1 MAFAAPLRTLRALA
15 VTVAVALLASGLVF
29 VAAPATA
36 TAAPDPAFP
45 GVAEALPA
53 AVEAAAGVAAA
64 DPGEADPA
72 GTATVTGRVTFPDGT
87 DLSMGRTFVAAYA
100 PGADVGS
107 PLAAAAVTDGSYSLR
122 VPQGDVV
129 LGVVSEGRAVFD
141 QGGPQSGEI
150 VSVGPDGVV
159 RDVVLERSA
168 LVSGRVTA
176 PTGVDITG
184 QRVVVAVYPVA
195 GAGAAVSAA
204 NVVTDAGTF
213 AVGGLPAGEYRVA
226 FVSSVAGA
234 VSEWWQDAPRFE
246 KARPLVLAA
255 GEARPGIDAALEA
268 LHRMETS
275 VPTISGTPVV
285 GQTLRALPGA
295 WTAGAALSY
304 QWYANGKAIAKATAS
319 SLALTTAHA
328 GTRITVQVTGKKA
341 TFASATVASA
351 ATAAVL
357 RPLVAP
363 TPSIT
368 GTPTVGQTLKVRT
381 GTWTAGT
388 RLTYQW
394 YINGAPVARATAA
407 SFTLPSSAAVK
418 TVTVVVS
425 GTKAGYAAASRR
437 SKPTAAV
444 KGILSAPTP
453 RITGS
458 AIVGSRLTAV
468 PYTWTSGTRL
478 TYQWYLNGRAISRA
492 TGSTLVVT
500 PAMVKARITVRVTGT
515 KSGYISAARTSA
527 RTAAV
532 VYPGRTK
539 PISTWNCPAW
549 APIKGNAQS
558 MIYHVRSG
566 AYYAK
571 TKPEACFSTES
582 AAVKAGYRKSK
593 R

>member
-1 MAFAAPLRTLRALA
+1 MAFAAPLRSLRALA
-15 VTVAVALLASGLVF
+15 VTVAAALLASGLVF
-29 VAAPATA
+29 VAAPAGA
-36 TAAPDPAFP
+36 AVAPDPAFP
-45 GVAEALPA
+45 GVAEALPT
-53 AVEAAAGVAAA
+53 AVEAAAGIAAA
-64 DPGEADPA
+64 PGETDPD
-72 GTATVTGRVTFPDGT
+72 GTAVVSGQVTFPDGT
-87 DLSMGRTFVAAYA
+87 DLSTGRTFVAAYA
-100 PGADVGS
+100 PGADAGS
-107 PLAAAAVTDGSYSLR
+107 PLAAVAVTDGSYSLL

-150 VSVGPDGVV
+150 VFVGPDGVV

-195 GAGAAVSAA
+195 GAGAEVAAA

-234 VSEWWQDAPRFE
+234 VSEWWQDASRFE
-246 KARPLVLAA
+246 KAWPLVLAA

-328 GTRITVQVTGKKA
+328 GTRITVRVTGKKA
-341 TFASATVASA
+341 AFASATVASA

-394 YINGAPVARATAA
+394 YVNGAAVARATAA

-444 KGILSAPTP
+444 KGILSAPVP

-468 PYTWTSGTRL
+468 PSTWTSGTRL
-478 TYQWYLNGRAISRA
+478 SYQWYMNGRAISRA
-492 TGSTLVVT
+492 TGSSLVVT

-532 VYPGRTK
+532 VYPGRTT

-558 MIYHVRSG
+558 MIYHVRGG
-566 AYYAK
+566 ASYAK